1 VTRVPHEP
9 IPPDW
14 ERLEPLLD
22 RVLDAPPSE
31 RATIITAVSGGD
43 PALEAA
49 LAGLAAEAER
59 GLPILDQPA
68 DARFASLV
76 EREPARFPRGLDD
89 RYALIRELGRGG
101 MATVF
106 LARDRK
112 HGREVAVKVMRP
124 ELTATLG
131 RERFLRE
138 INIAAQLRHPA
149 IVPLFDS
156 GESDGALYYVMP
168 YEAGHSLRERLA
180 REGRLPVSDALGLL
194 RGVCEALGF
203 AHRHGVVHRDLKPE
217 NVLLAG
223 RHALLADFGVASA
236 MWGADDA
243 VVTEEGLLGT
253 PAYMAPERMIAA
265 GADPRGDVYALG
277 VMAYEM
283 LSGERPSG
291 LTSLPGR
298 GISAGESVRDELLRL
313 RPDLP
318 AEVAT
323 VVGGCLAPRP
333 EDRYPDAGA
342 VLAALEPAALMPAAP
357 AADQTRRRVAM
368 GIAAAATLAA
378 LAAALAWRGRSAPA
392 GDPDLVATAPFQ
404 VLHPSLQL
412 WREGMVDV
420 LARDLDGAGPL
431 RTVPAAVA
439 LRASTGG
446 ADRSAAAALGQR
458 TGAGLV
464 VFGSVV
470 RLERDSV
477 ALRAS
482 VLDRATNQL
491 AADLEVRGP
500 EASMGRL
507 VDSLVVEIL
516 RGVGRERPIAGT
528 RRVSITV
535 GSLPAV
541 REFLRGEQFFRRG
554 SYDSALAH
562 YDQALGHAPA
572 FPLALRRMY
581 QAIAWDAPSA
591 ARYRPWQEYRQ
602 LAARSNRGLAPR
614 DSLIFL
620 ADSLRFSAALAAD
633 PATIIRDQRRAL
645 AVLEEAARRYADDV
659 EIWYELGEVYV
670 HDSPPFGQRA
680 VPAMAALDRAIAA
693 DPGFSTAY
701 EHAIGLAIQ
710 LGRPRDASRYA
721 RAAAAL
727 GPGPRGDVMRLAAE
741 VLDSGVGAAT
751 VARAVDTAS
760 SISLLGL
767 ASHLLWHA
775 DSGEAVVVAVREIL
789 RRPREEGPGP
799 PMVTDSLVAARNLAR
814 TLAFRG
820 HLTAAAGLAGAPLG
834 PGRPLLAVVDP
845 FQELA
850 LLGAVPDSVAE
861 RAFQGGLSP
870 GVDWGGPPFPLL
882 PGVLRGARWWLA
894 RGDTVALA
902 RLAARAAEVARGGG
916 SPVAE
921 LRGHYLEA
929 VAGAY
934 LTLARGD
941 SGAAAGMLRAIPD
954 TLCAVVPC
962 FQEKLSLARLLAA
975 RGEDQ
980 AAADLLDRWFL
991 MWEATPSSVLAAL
1004 ERARLAER
1012 LGDRRKAEDRYRFV
1026 SEVWRAADPSL
1037 QRHVTEAKEGIARV
1051 RRADG

>member
-1 VTRVPHEP
+1 VPHEP
-9 IPPDW
+9 IPLDW

-22 RVLDAPPSE
+22 RVLDAPPAE
-31 RATIITAVSGGD
+31 RAAIITEQSGGD
-43 PALEAA
+43 PAVEAA
-49 LAGLAAEAER
+49 LARLAAEADR
-59 GLPILDQPA
+59 GLPLLDQPA

-76 EREPARFPRGLDD
+76 EREPASFPRGLDD
-89 RYALIRELGRGG
+89 RYESIRELGRGG

-124 ELTATLG
+124 DLTATLG

-156 GESDGALYYVMP
+156 GESGGALYYVMP
-168 YEAGHSLRERLA
+168 YEAGHSLRERLD
-180 REGRLPVSDALGLL
+180 REGRLPVPDALGIL

-217 NVLLAG
+217 NVLLSG
-223 RHALLADFGVASA
+223 RHALLTDFGVASA
-236 MWGADDA
+236 MRGADDA

-253 PAYMAPERMIAA
+253 PAYMAPERM
-265 GADPRGDVYALG
+265 GAPGSDPRGDVYALG

-283 LSGERPSG
+283 LIGERPSG
-291 LTSLPGR
+291 VTSLAGR
-298 GISAGESVRDELLRL
+298 GVAAGEAVRDQLLRL

-318 AEVAT
+318 AGVAT

-333 EDRYPDAGA
+333 EDRYPHAGA
-342 VLAALEPAALMPAAP
+342 VLAALEPEAARPAASAAAP
-357 AADQTRRRVAM
+357 ARRRVGI
-368 GIAAAATLAA
+368 GIAAAGTLAL
-378 LAAALAWRGRSAPA
+378 LAAALLSRGRTAPA

-404 VLHPSLQL
+404 VLHPSLQP

-482 VLDRATNQL
+482 VLDRATDHL
-491 AADLEVRGP
+491 AADLEVRGL

-507 VDSLVVEIL
+507 VDSLVVGIL
-516 RGVGRERPIAGT
+516 RGVGRERPIAGA

-562 YDQALGHAPA
+562 YDQALAHAPA

-581 QAIAWDAPSA
+581 QAIAWAAPTS
-591 ARYRPWQEYRQ
+591 ARYRPWPEYRQ

-620 ADSLRFSAALAAD
+620 ADSMRFAAAAASD
-633 PATIIRDQRRAL
+633 PATIVRNVRGAL

-659 EIWYELGEVYV
+659 EIWYELGEVFF
-670 HDSPPFGQRA
+670 HDPPPFGHRA
-680 VPAMAALDRAIAA
+680 IPALAAFDRAIAA
-693 DPGFSTAY
+693 DPGFSAAY

-710 LGRPRDASRYA
+710 LGRSRDAARYA

-727 GPGPRGDVMRLAAE
+727 GPGPRAEVMRLAAE
-741 VLDSGVGAAT
+741 VLDSGVGAPT
-751 VARAVDTAS
+751 VARALNTAS
-760 SISLLGL
+760 GTSLIGL
-767 ASHLLWHA
+767 ALHLLWHA
-775 DSGEAVVVAVREIL
+775 DSGEAVVVALREIL
-789 RRPREEGPGP
+789 LRRRADQGGP
-799 PMVTDSLVAARNLAR
+799 PMVTDSLVAVRNLAR
-814 TLAFRG
+814 ALAFRG
-820 HLTAAAGLAGAPLG
+820 HLSAAAGLAGAPPRPRAAPAGVRRSVPGTGPARCRARLG
-834 PGRPLLAVVDP
+834 GGAGLRARSVARRGLGWPAAPDPPQRAARCDLVAGARRHRGAGAPGRDGRGSRARGRITCRRAPRPLP
-845 FQELA
+845 RGGGQR
-850 LLGAVPDSVAE
+850 VPDS
-861 RAFQGGLSP
+861 RPWGLGRGGQDAP
-870 GVDWGGPPFPLL
+870 GHPRHALRRGSLL
-882 PGVLRGARWWLA
+882 PGE
-894 RGDTVALA
+894 ALA
-902 RLAARAAEVARGGG
+902 G
-916 SPVAE
+916 SP
-921 LRGHYLEA
+921 
-929 VAGAY
+929 AG
-934 LTLARGD
+934 
-941 SGAAAGMLRAIPD
+941 
-954 TLCAVVPC
+954 
-962 FQEKLSLARLLAA
+962 
-975 RGEDQ
+975 
-980 AAADLLDRWFL
+980 
-991 MWEATPSSVLAAL
+991 
-1004 ERARLAER
+1004 RARRGPGSRRPARPLAP
-1012 LGDRRKAEDRYRFV
+1012 V
-1026 SEVWRAADPSL
+1026 
-1037 QRHVTEAKEGIARV
+1037 Q
-1051 RRADG
+1051 